1 MSVEIIFEFFLNYT
15 IMGRN
20 IDRGLE
26 DRNEKQRGN
35 DSNGKS
41 KTDKV
46 KEKTREELSKTLRGK

>member
-1 MSVEIIFEFFLNYT
+1 
-15 IMGRN
+15 MGRN

-46 KEKTREELSKTLRGK
+46 KEKTREELSKPLRGK